1 MLGRNLFVILG
12 LIVIF
17 LSALVGTADAATI
30 PSFPACSNPQ
40 GQVKANYDNGTH
52 GVAGDLST
60 YTGKD
65 TVYTLSENTLTQ
77 CLCADNGSGIQT
89 NWWKAGNLSQDEI
102 NVLISEGWILVPDG
116 TAWGL
121 DSSPYLAKNSSFSC
135 NSSGTGGSSDNKSQ
149 GNTGG
154 SILATSTQAI
164 LSLANTGNMVFILGV
179 FLTGTLLLGS
189 GIVASLRKRG

>member
-1 MLGRNLFVILG
+1 MLGRNLFAILG

-17 LSALVGTADAATI
+17 LSAFVGTANATTI

-40 GQVKANYDNGTH
+40 GTVRANYDSGTH
-52 GVAGDLST
+52 GVAGDPST
-60 YTGKD
+60 YTGID
-65 TVYTLSENTLTQ
+65 TVYTLDENTLTQ

-89 NWWKAGNLSQDEI
+89 NWWNAGSLSQDEI

-116 TAWGL
+116 ASWGL
-121 DSSPYLAKNSSFSC
+121 ETGPYLAKNSNFSC
-135 NSSGTGGSSDNKSQ
+135 NSSGTGGASDNKSQ
-149 GNTGG
+149 GTTSG

-179 FLTGTLLLGS
+179 FLIGTLLLGS